1 MSRRPAPLGDELLL
15 RQSSRGLAVRASA
28 LVAVAMLLLVGLV
41 TVVVV
46 RGQSA
51 SSTALLR
58 TAAGTADDVGDP
70 PAGTW
75 LSLTGD
81 SGTTVSPGLPADLN
95 GVLVGLR
102 RRASQQVTI
111 IQVASTDGDPYRV
124 ATVLRTRGT
133 VQVVQVVQGLASE
146 RAERVRLLRAMA
158 LAGVLAL
165 VFALGLGRL
174 LARRAVRPFAQAL
187 TLQRAFVADAS
198 HELRTPLTLLSTR
211 AQLLDATVQRSG
223 LTEQVKADSSSVVQD
238 VHRLNEVL
246 EDLLVAADPRSQQVV
261 VAVGVDALAQEGVD
275 SALAH
280 ARAAGVD
287 LTYAD
292 TDPGQAA
299 GLVVQGAPAALRR
312 AVLALVDN
320 AIDHTPRGG
329 LVTVSCRRDRGSV
342 VLAVSDTGPGVD
354 PAAASDLVRR
364 FHSGGQRAGRAHYG
378 LGLALTHDVANR
390 HGGQLRLAPASTGAT
405 FELVL
410 PAAGRGLTAT

>member
-111 IQVASTDGDPYRV
+111 LQVASTDGDPYRV

-211 AQLLDATVQRSG
+211 AQLLDATVQRSR

-280 ARAAGVD
+280 AWAAGVD

-390 HGGQLRLAPASTGAT
+390 HGGQLRLAPTSTGAT